1 MVVWRAGKVLDD
13 LRLAPG
19 QLGVVISNDPPAVA
33 LDKRRQLDLLADA
46 RNRDDVRPLPGTR
59 LEVAALADLVPRDK
73 SKVLVG
79 SRASEQELA
88 ALAASGQLKQ
98 FRLLHLATHGKVDPT
113 SAAHSSLLLA
123 RDRLP
128 GLEEQSK
135 LLAAGKKVPTGE
147 LSVETI
153 VNDWKLDADLVT
165 LSACETALG
174 PDGGG
179 EGLLGFAQ
187 VLLGRGAR
195 SLLLSLWKVDDTA
208 TALLMMRFY
217 ENVLGKR
224 AGLKVPLGRA
234 EALQEAKRWLR
245 ELPRADVEKLAG
257 QLANGVVRAS
267 EEPKVPVVAK
277 PALPAGDKPFSH
289 PRYWAAFILIG
300 DPD

>member
-1 MVVWRAGKVLDD
+1 
-13 LRLAPG
+13 
-19 QLGVVISNDPPAVA
+19 VA
-33 LDKRRQLDLLADA
+33 LRKRRELDLLADV
-46 RNRDDVRPLPGTR
+46 RNRDDIRPLPGTR
-59 LEVAALADLVPRDK
+59 LETAALAALLPPDK
-73 SKVLVG
+73 TTLLLGSK
-79 SRASEQELA
+79 ASEQELA
-88 ALAASGQLKQ
+88 NLASSGQLKQ
-98 FRLLHLATHGKVDPT
+98 FRLVHLATHGKVDPT

-128 GLEEQSK
+128 GLEEQGR
-135 LLAAGKKVPTGE
+135 LVALGKKPPTGV

-153 VNDWKLDADLVT
+153 ADDWQLDADLVT

-208 TALLMMRFY
+208 TALLMRRFY
-217 ENVLGKR
+217 QNVLGKR
-224 AGLKVPLGRA
+224 EGLKAPLGRA
-234 EALQEAKRWLR
+234 ESLREAKRWLR
-245 ELPRADVEKLAG
+245 ELPRAEVEKLAG
-257 QLANGVVRAS
+257 ELAEGALRGS
-267 EEPKVPVVAK
+267 EEPKGPVVSK
-277 PALPAGDKPFSH
+277 PVLPVGDKPFAQ